1 MKCSPKDQLPSG
13 TNGLHTTVL
22 RSVSVHLTG
31 AGLLSRSLLA
41 NSTQSWQVGAN
52 GQLIPCQAPPGEELL
67 RAASVTRG
75 DVHASLPA
83 IGGQV

>member
-1 MKCSPKDQLPSG
+1 MFTEGAAPQWNQWTAYNG
-13 TNGLHTTVL
+13 TKIRISAPH
-22 RSVSVHLTG
+22 G

-52 GQLIPCQAPPGEELL
+52 GQLIPCQAPAGEELL